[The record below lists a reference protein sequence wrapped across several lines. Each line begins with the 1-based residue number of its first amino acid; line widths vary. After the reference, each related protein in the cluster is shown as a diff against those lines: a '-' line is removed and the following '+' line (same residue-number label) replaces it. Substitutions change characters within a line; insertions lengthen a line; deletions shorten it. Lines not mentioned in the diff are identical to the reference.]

1 MLADRM
7 KRIEPSG
14 IRRIFELMATMENP
28 VNFSIGQAHY
38 DPPPELV
45 EAACKAMRDG
55 HNRYTVTQGLPELN
69 EKILADVTA
78 RWGRRPEASLVT
90 SGVSGGILLAFMALL
105 DPGDEVLLPDPNF
118 TMYTVLAN
126 VCGAE
131 IHYYDLYPD
140 FRIDTAELDQLVTD
154 KTKIIFLNSPSNPTG
169 GVLGKDEIGA
179 VVNAAERVGAYV
191 ISDEIYDGFVYDDE
205 YHSPVS
211 MMERV
216 IQLSG
221 YSKTFG
227 VPGWRIGYAT
237 GPRDVLDAMKTL
249 QQFSYVCAPAPFQHA
264 VLDAAFDLDMSS
276 YREQYRNKRDMLVR
290 DLHPA
295 YQLVP
300 PGGSFYAFP
309 SIPGGG
315 KESTFM
321 ESVLSRKVLVVPGS
335 AFSRRA
341 SHFRISFA
349 VDDDDLQRGIQELN
363 KVAEEVTS

>member
-28 VNFSIGQAHY
+28 INFSIGQAHY

-45 EAACKAMRDG
+45 DAACKAMRDG
-55 HNRYTVTQGLPELN
+55 HNRYTVTQGLPGLN
-69 EKILADVTA
+69 EKILAGVAA

-105 DPGDEVLLPDPNF
+105 DPGDEILLPDPNF
-118 TMYTVLAN
+118 TMYSVLAN
-126 VCGAE
+126 VCAAE
-131 IHYYDLYPD
+131 VRFYDLYPD
-140 FRIDTAELDQLVTD
+140 FRIDIAGLDQLVTD

-169 GVLGKDEIGA
+169 GVLRKDEIQA

-191 ISDEIYDGFVYDDE
+191 ISDEIYDGFVYDDD

-211 MMERV
+211 MMNRV

-237 GPRDVLDAMKTL
+237 GPREALDAMTTL

-264 VLDAAFDLDMSS
+264 VLNAAFDLDMSS
-276 YREQYRNKRDMLVR
+276 YRDEYRHKRDMLVK

-295 YQLVP
+295 YKLVP

-315 KESTFM
+315 DESAFM
-321 ESVLSRKVLVVPGS
+321 ESVLGRNILVVPGS

-341 SHFRISFA
+341 THFRLSFA
-349 VDDDDLQRGIQELN
+349 VADDELRRGILELN

>member
-1 MLADRM
+1 MLANRM
-7 KRIEPSG
+7 NRIRPSG

-28 VNFSIGQAHY
+28 INFSIGQAHY

-45 EAACKAMRDG
+45 EAACRAMRDG

-69 EKILADVTA
+69 EKILAGVAA
-78 RWGRRPEASLVT
+78 RWGRRPAASLVT
-90 SGVSGGILLAFMALL
+90 SGVSGGILLAFMVLL
-105 DPGDEVLLPDPNF
+105 DPGDEILLPDPNF
-118 TMYTVLAN
+118 TMYPVLAN

-131 IHYYDLYPD
+131 IKYYDLYPD
-140 FRIDTAELDQLVTD
+140 FRLDAAALDQLVTD

-169 GVLGKDEIGA
+169 GVLRKDEIQA

-191 ISDEIYDGFVYDDE
+191 VSDEIYDGFVYDDE

-211 MMERV
+211 MMEQV

-264 VLDAAFDLDMSS
+264 VLNAAFDLDMSS
-276 YREQYRNKRDMLVR
+276 HREEYRHKRDMLVD

-295 YQLVP
+295 YRLVP

-309 SIPGGG
+309 CIPGGG
-315 KESTFM
+315 DESAFM
-321 ESVLSRKVLVVPGS
+321 ESALGRKVLVVPGS
-335 AFSRRA
+335 AFSRR
-341 SHFRISFA
+341 STHFRLSFA
-349 VDDDDLQRGIQELN
+349 VPDDELRRGIGELN

>member
-7 KRIEPSG
+7 NRIEPSG

-28 VNFSIGQAHY
+28 INFSIGQAHY

-69 EKILADVTA
+69 EKILADVAA

-118 TMYTVLAN
+118 TMYPVLAN
-126 VCGAE
+126 VCAAE
-131 IHYYDLYPD
+131 VRFYDLYPD
-140 FRIDTAELDQLVTD
+140 FRIDTGKFDELVTD

-169 GVLGKDEIGA
+169 GVLGKDEIQA

-191 ISDEIYDGFVYDDE
+191 ISDEIYDGFVYDDD

-211 MMERV
+211 MMDRV

-237 GPRDVLDAMKTL
+237 GPRQVLDAMKTL

-276 YREQYRNKRDMLVR
+276 YREEYRQKRDMLVR

-295 YQLVP
+295 YKLVP

-315 KESTFM
+315 DESAFM
-321 ESVLSRKVLVVPGS
+321 ESVLGRNVLVVPGS

-341 SHFRISFA
+341 THFRLSFA
-349 VDDDDLQRGIQELN
+349 VADDELRRGILELN
-363 KVAEEVTS
+363 KVAAEVTS

>member
-7 KRIEPSG
+7 KRIQPSG

-28 VNFSIGQAHY
+28 INFSIGQAHY
-38 DPPPELV
+38 DPPPALV
-45 EAACKAMRDG
+45 EAAAKAMRDG

-69 EKILADVTA
+69 EKILADVAA
-78 RWGRRPEASLVT
+78 RWGRRPQASLVT

-118 TMYTVLAN
+118 TMYPVLAN
-126 VCGAE
+126 TCGAE
-131 IHYYDLYPD
+131 IKYYDLYPD
-140 FRIDTAELDQLVTD
+140 FHLDPQELDQLVTA

-169 GVLGKDEIGA
+169 GVLSRDEIQA

-191 ISDEIYDGFVYDDE
+191 ISDEIYDSFVYEPE

-237 GPRDVLDAMKTL
+237 GPKDVLDAMKTL

-264 VLDAAFDLDMSS
+264 ILDVAFDLDMSS
-276 YREQYRNKRDMLVR
+276 YRQQYRNKRDTLVR

-295 YQLVP
+295 YKLVP

-315 KESTFM
+315 DEGAFM

-341 SHFRISFA
+341 THFRISFA
-349 VDDDDLQRGIQELN
+349 VGDDELARGIQELN

>member
-1 MLADRM
+1 MLAERM
-7 KRIEPSG
+7 NRIHPSG

-38 DPPPELV
+38 DPPAELI
-45 EAACKAMRDG
+45 EAACRAMREG
-55 HNRYTVTQGLPELN
+55 HNRYTVTQGLAELN
-69 EKILADVTA
+69 EKILADVAA

-105 DPGDEVLLPDPNF
+105 DPGDEILLPDPNF
-118 TMYTVLAN
+118 TMYPVLAN

-131 IHYYDLYPD
+131 VSFYDLYPN
-140 FRIDTAELDQLVTD
+140 FHIDPAELDHLVTD
-154 KTKIIFLNSPSNPTG
+154 RTKIIFLNSPSNPTG
-169 GVLGKDEIGA
+169 GVLGREEIQA

-191 ISDEIYDGFVYDDE
+191 VSDEIYDGFVYEDE

-211 MMERV
+211 MMDRV

-237 GPRDVLDAMKTL
+237 GPKDVLDAMKTL

-264 VLDAAFDLDMSS
+264 VLEVAFDLDMSS
-276 YREQYRNKRDMLVR
+276 YRAQYRNKRDLLVR

-295 YQLVP
+295 YELVP

-309 SIPGGG
+309 RIPGGG
-315 KESTFM
+315 DESVFM
-321 ESVLSRKVLVVPGS
+321 ESVLARKVLVVPGS

-341 SHFRISFA
+341 THFRLSFA
-349 VDDDDLQRGIQELN
+349 VGDDELRRGIGELN
-363 KVAEEVTS
+363 KVAEDVTS